1 LKDIVPTNIGFLASG
16 RGSNVRAIVDACRN
30 GCIDASPAV
39 IISTNAMS
47 GVLEYAKNENIPHYH
62 LSQQTHPNSDVAITE
77 TLIQHDVSLVVL
89 AGYMKKIGPHLLKT
103 FKNRIINIHP
113 SLLPKFGG
121 KGMYGIKVHE
131 AVLAAGE
138 KETGVSIHLVNDE
151 YDQGQILTQQKVS
164 VEPNDTPESLAARVL
179 AIEHELYKSTI
190 HKIISGKLVLPTS

>member
-1 LKDIVPTNIGFLASG
+1 MKDIVPTNIGFLASG
-16 RGSNVRAIVDACRN
+16 RGSNVRTIVDACRN

-62 LSQQTHPNSDVAITE
+62 LSQQTHTNCDVAITE
-77 TLIQHDVSLVVL
+77 TLLQHDVTLVVL
-89 AGYMKKIGPHLLKT
+89 AGYMKKIGPHLLET

-131 AVLAAGE
+131 AVMASGE
-138 KETGVSIHLVNDE
+138 KETGVTIHLVNDE
-151 YDQGQILTQQKVS
+151 YDQGQILAQHKIS

-179 AIEHELYKSTI
+179 AIEHELYKFTI
-190 HKIISGKLVLPTS
+190 QKIISGKLSLPDC